1 MNSQTVGLR
10 VSSVIFGL
18 FCLFH
23 VVRLCASVGMTIGS
37 HPIGLILSLIAI
49 IVGGGLSVWLWK
61 LAGPC
66 CTETKTGAPPPKI

>member
-23 VVRLCASVGMTIGS
+23 VVRLCVRAGMTIGS
-37 HPIGLILSLIAI
+37 QPIGLTLSVIVIIIA
-49 IVGGGLSVWLWK
+49 GGLSFWLWK
-61 LAGPC
+61 LAGPAR
-66 CTETKTGAPPPKI
+66 TGNKTGAPPPKI

>member
-1 MNSQTVGLR
+1 
-10 VSSVIFGL
+10 
-18 FCLFH
+18 
-23 VVRLCASVGMTIGS
+23 MTIGS